1 MTRAD
6 VSIAALTDALN
17 AHLDDDARSWL
28 AKTRDAA
35 ARDATILDREFATV
49 GRRCGREQLA
59 DGWTA
64 DDAARVAL
72 IAAAQSSGDDI
83 GQVCKDLY
91 RYGDANEKRAVLL
104 ALSYLSIEDSAL
116 HIVHDALRTNDV
128 RLVAAALGPYAATHL
143 DAAAYRNA
151 ILKCLFVG
159 VPLDLVAGLDR
170 RLDSE
175 LARMLAGFAH
185 ERIAAGRDIP
195 ADVWPLLARFPAAVE
210 HAGIRAELH
219 SQVPDRRRAAERAVA
234 ALDAATNNLSTEGE

>member
-6 VSIAALTDALN
+6 VSLAALSHELDAR
-17 AHLDDDARSWL
+17 LDDGARSWL
-28 AKTRDAA
+28 AQTRDAA
-35 ARDATILDREFATV
+35 GRDAATLDREFATV
-49 GRRCGREQLA
+49 GRRCGRAQIA
-59 DGWTA
+59 NGWTA
-64 DDAARVAL
+64 DDAARVVL

-104 ALSYLSIEDSAL
+104 ALSYLSIDDSVL
-116 HIVHDALRTNDV
+116 HIVNDALRTNDV

-159 VPLDLVAGLDR
+159 VPLDVVAGLDR
-170 RLDSE
+170 RLDPE

-185 ERIAAGRDIP
+185 ERIAAGREVP
-195 ADVWPLLARFPAAVE
+195 TDVWPLLARFPAAVD
-210 HAGIRAELH
+210 HAGIRAELQ
-219 SQVPDRRRAAERAVA
+219 SPVSDRRHAAERAVA
-234 ALDAATNNLSTEGE
+234 ELDAAMNNLSTEGQ